1 MLLAKRFPTFWNVE
15 NALDEMSR
23 VFNMFDGPFGFRSM
37 HSGGFPAI
45 NLYDNQSELVLT
57 AEIPGVKLEDIELSV
72 VENSVTLSGKRNGVQ
87 VDDKTRYYRQE
98 RPTGEF
104 RRMIT
109 LNEKI
114 DPDGVSAEYKDGIL
128 TVHLPRVKA
137 AKPRSIEIKTQ

>member
-15 NALDEMSR
+15 NALDEMTR
-23 VFNMFDGPFGFRSM
+23 VFDMFEGPFGIRSM
-37 HSGGFPAI
+37 HRGGFPAV

-72 VENSVTLSGKRNGVQ
+72 VEDSITLSGKRNGVQ
-87 VDDKTRYYRQE
+87 TGDNVSYYRQE

-104 RRMIT
+104 RRVIT

-114 DPDGVSAEYKDGIL
+114 DPDGAKAEYKDGVL